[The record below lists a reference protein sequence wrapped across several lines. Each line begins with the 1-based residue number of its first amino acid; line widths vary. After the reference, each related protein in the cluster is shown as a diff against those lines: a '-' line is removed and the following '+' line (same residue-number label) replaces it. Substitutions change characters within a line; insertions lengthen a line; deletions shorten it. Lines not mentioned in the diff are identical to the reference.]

1 MCICIFRDTGGD
13 LIKCACK
20 GVPWCEKRSFF
31 EFSLCL
37 SRACLGKTIV
47 LIYKLAH
54 KCRFSQCMHRRGERL
69 RLLQEQPYDFQL
81 EQRPDPENAD
91 GGLVCWVCQFVDCDE
106 HPEEPLLSTGCACS
120 RAGSSGGRAH
130 VSCLASAAAHQEKLW
145 YECPTCKQYF
155 TGTVHLELSR
165 ARWELCRH
173 RPEADGDRLSA
184 LGTLA
189 SFLSDSGDYAAAR
202 PLFEEL
208 VAVQRRTQGNDQP
221 GTLSAIGRLGALLSR
236 MDDSA
241 VAQQLLEEA
250 VAGLRLTMGDEH
262 VETLDTMSRL
272 AMVHTRL
279 GATAKARLLDEE
291 VVVIYRRTHP
301 AAPNT
306 FTAIGNLGAGLF
318 VIGDC
323 AAGIALRE
331 EEAASALRELGPEH
345 PTTWHLTDAVE
356 QSRGTIAAYPSGTRA
371 VGTLVGLASKPELKD
386 KLAAVVGFDTAKG
399 LYHVRHEGN
408 ARTGK
413 PIGIKPENLIF
424 SQGSAVIVEGLD
436 AAPEWNG
443 KRGLVESYDVAK
455 GRYRLLVKGRTK
467 TLGVKVACCKL
478 EFAAEQEQREHEAT
492 RRARVEANVRAALAA
507 REPEVEPEPEPQG
520 SK

>member
-1 MCICIFRDTGGD
+1 LEPET
-13 LIKCACK
+13 AEP
-20 GVPWCEKRSFF
+20 VPE
-31 EFSLCL
+31 
-37 SRACLGKTIV
+37 I
-47 LIYKLAH
+47 I
-54 KCRFSQCMHRRGERL
+54 
-69 RLLQEQPYDFQL
+69 D
-81 EQRPDPENAD
+81 D
-91 GGLVCWVCQFVDCDE
+91 GLVCWVCQFVDCDE
-106 HPEEPLLSTGCACS
+106 HPEEPLLSTGCACC

-130 VSCLASAAAHQEKLW
+130 VSCVASAAEHQPKLW
-145 YECPTCKQYF
+145 YECPTCKQDF
-155 TGTVHLELSR
+155 TGAALLRLCR
-165 ARWELCRH
+165 ARWELYRN
-173 RPEADGDRLSA
+173 RPEVDVERLTA
-184 LGTLA
+184 LGNFA
-189 SFLSDSGDYAAAR
+189 GALSHSGDNATAR
-202 PLFEEL
+202 PMFEEL
-208 VAVQRRTQGNDQP
+208 VAVSRRTWGSDDP
-221 GTLSAIGRLGALLSR
+221 ATLTTIGRLGNVLSR
-236 MDDSA
+236 MGDDA
-241 VAQQLLEEA
+241 GAQLLLEEA
-250 VAGLRLTMGDEH
+250 VAGLRLTLGDEH
-262 VETLDTMSRL
+262 VETLDTIQSL
-272 AMVHTRL
+272 AAVHTRL

-331 EEAASALRELGPEH
+331 EAAASALQELGPEH
-345 PTTWHLTDAVE
+345 PCTQELTGAFTAFTE
-356 QSRGTIAAYPSGTRA
+356 MRQKTPTFPSGTRA
-371 VGTLVGLASKPELKD
+371 AGTLVGLASKPELKG

-413 PIGIKPENLIF
+413 PIGIKPENLILD
-424 SQGSAVIVEGLD
+424 QGSAVIVEGLD

-507 REPEVEPEPEPQG
+507 REPEVEPEPEPEPQG

>member
-1 MCICIFRDTGGD
+1 M
-13 LIKCACK
+13 A
-20 GVPWCEKRSFF
+20 S
-31 EFSLCL
+31 
-37 SRACLGKTIV
+37 
-47 LIYKLAH
+47 
-54 KCRFSQCMHRRGERL
+54 
-69 RLLQEQPYDFQL
+69 
-81 EQRPDPENAD
+81 RPDPENAD

-106 HPEEPLLSTGCACS
+106 HPEEPLLSTGCACC

-130 VSCLASAAAHQEKLW
+130 VSCVASAAEHQPKLW
-145 YECPTCKQYF
+145 YECPTCKQDF
-155 TGTVHLELSR
+155 TGAALLRLCR
-165 ARWELCRH
+165 ARWELYRN
-173 RPEADGDRLSA
+173 RPEVDVERLTA
-184 LGTLA
+184 LGNFA
-189 SFLSDSGDYAAAR
+189 GALSHSGDNATAR
-202 PLFEEL
+202 PMFEEL
-208 VAVQRRTQGNDQP
+208 VAVSRRTWGSDDP
-221 GTLSAIGRLGALLSR
+221 ATLTTIGRLGNVLSR
-236 MDDSA
+236 MGDDA
-241 VAQQLLEEA
+241 GAQLLLEEA
-250 VAGLRLTMGDEH
+250 VAGLRLTLGEDA
-262 VETLDTMSRL
+262 ETLDTMSQL

-331 EEAASALRELGPEH
+331 EAAASALRELGPEH

-371 VGTLVGLASKPELKD
+371 VGTLVGLASKPELKG

-413 PIGIKPENLIF
+413 PIGIKPENLILD
-424 SQGSAVIVEGLD
+424 QGSAVIVEGLD

-443 KRGLVESYDVAK
+443 KRGLVESYDAAK

-467 TLGVKVACCKL
+467 TLGVKVGCCKP
-478 EFAAEQEQREHEAT
+478 EFAAEQEQREHKAT